1 MKKIPA
7 IILLTL
13 GNLAAVYILSVLI
26 MLLWWSTFS
35 IGLAV
40 VAGFLVLAALGF
52 ASGLIYEKF
61 KKKYGL
67 KPSRFILAT
76 YLPSAAISVINFIV
90 VSILD
95 SLDYFDG
102 FLGGLGEYISSL
114 FFAAAAVLY
123 LSFGTCFTLNHA
135 EEKDETKGTLPNEQ
149 QN

>member
-26 MLLWWSTFS
+26 MLLWWGTFS

-40 VAGFLVLAALGF
+40 VAGFLALAALGF
-52 ASGLIYEKF
+52 ASSLIYNKF

-67 KPSRFILAT
+67 KPSRFILAA
-76 YLPSAAISVINFIV
+76 YLPLAAVSFINVIVII
-90 VSILD
+90 ILD
-95 SLDYFDG
+95 NLHFFNS
-102 FLGGLGEYISSL
+102 FLGGLGEFISSL
-114 FFAAAAVLY
+114 FFAAVAVLY
-123 LSFGTCFTLNHA
+123 LSFGSCFTLNHA